1 MKELQF
7 ESLTRAVSNQ
17 STANYKA
24 IIDGFLER
32 GIEVEEIKPREN
44 VFTFNAWKALGRVVK
59 KGERGIAICTV
70 IHCKKID
77 PETGEEK
84 DVSKPQKTRVFHISQ
99 TQLLSDPQ
107 SQPEAQPEAHM
118 FKGIDF
124 PLPENISG
132 KFSFLTSVSYFD
144 SYIYA
149 ELLTGHRVQIGKV
162 LNKEHAQKLVD
173 DLNHHYAYISDEI
186 AAQKA
191 ARLDNLP
198 SSYEQRLEE
207 KRDRLESR
215 ALKSR
220 RLSNEAYEQSHRLTE
235 MIPFGQPILV
245 GHHSERRHRAALD
258 KSWNKMGQSVA
269 LSEKAEYY
277 ARRAAAV
284 GSAGISSDDPS
295 AIEKLEEKLAKQKK
309 AHSQMIAANKVI
321 RSKSDDE
328 SKRLSLF
335 EIGFSEASIN
345 ASLKPDCMGVIGFAS
360 YQLTNSNQRIKA
372 TEKRL
377 NELKKIRTIDVPD
390 TQEFN
395 GFSVTYDMD
404 ENRILIKFDAKPS
417 AEICKLMRRYSFKF
431 SPTRNNSWVR
441 KITGNALAYSKY
453 LIADLQ
459 KAF

>member
-17 STANYKA
+17 STANYKT
-24 IIDGFLER
+24 IIDGFIER

-44 VFTFNAWKALGRVVK
+44 VFTFNAWRALGRVVK

-99 TQLLSDPQ
+99 TQLLSDSL

-173 DLNHHYAYISDEI
+173 DLNHHYAYISDKI

-198 SSYEQRLEE
+198 NSYEQRLEE

-277 ARRAAAV
+277 DRRAAAV

-377 NELKKIRTIDVPD
+377 NELKKVRTIDVPD
-390 TQEFN
+390 MQEFN
-395 GFSVTYDMD
+395 GFAVTYDMD

-417 AEICKLMRRYSFKF
+417 AEICKLMRRYSFNF

-441 KITGNALAYSKY
+441 KITGNALASTKY
-453 LIADLQ
+453 LIAELQ
-459 KAF
+459 KNF

>member
-1 MKELQF
+1 
-7 ESLTRAVSNQ
+7 
-17 STANYKA
+17 
-24 IIDGFLER
+24 
-32 GIEVEEIKPREN
+32 
-44 VFTFNAWKALGRVVK
+44 
-59 KGERGIAICTV
+59 
-70 IHCKKID
+70 
-77 PETGEEK
+77 
-84 DVSKPQKTRVFHISQ
+84 
-99 TQLLSDPQ
+99 
-107 SQPEAQPEAHM
+107 M

-132 KFSFLTSVSYFD
+132 TFSFLTSVSYFD

-173 DLNHHYAYISDEI
+173 DLHHHYAYISDEI

-191 ARLDNLP
+191 ACLDNLP
-198 SSYEQRLEE
+198 NSYEQRLEE

-277 ARRAAAV
+277 DRRAAAV

-377 NELKKIRTIDVPD
+377 NELKKVRAIDVPD

-395 GFSVTYDMD
+395 GFAVTYDMD

-417 AEICKLMRRYSFKF
+417 AEICKLMRRYSFNF

-441 KITGNALAYSKY
+441 KITGNALASTKY
-453 LIADLQ
+453 LIAELQ
-459 KAF
+459 KTF